1 MSSSIHDK
9 LGRVRKPRVQISYEV
24 WKDGARE
31 IKELPFVVG
40 VVGDFSGNPTEELKP
55 LRDRNF
61 VNIDR
66 DNINE
71 VMKKMTPGLNL
82 RVKNTL
88 AGDDSEMAVNLKFEN
103 IDDFLPANVAK
114 QVDPLRKLLETRDK
128 LQELL
133 TKVDKSDKLEGVL
146 EEILKNSDELQKASA
161 EIGGSD
167 DDSSSDSSSDEGG
180 EQ

>member
-1 MSSSIHDK
+1 M
-9 LGRVRKPRVQISYEV
+9 QISYEV

-40 VVGDFSGNPTEELKP
+40 VVGDFSGNPTQDLKP
-55 LRDRNF
+55 LRDRKF
-61 VNIDR
+61 TNIDR
-66 DNINE
+66 DNINA
-71 VMKKMTPGLNL
+71 VMKQMTPGLNL

-88 AGDDSEMAVNLKFEN
+88 AGDDSEMAVNLKFEKM
-103 IDDFLPANVAK
+103 DDFSPANVAN

-146 EEILKNSDELQKASA
+146 EDILKNAEELKKASTDLGVSG
-161 EIGGSD
+161 EGSGKGGD
-167 DDSSSDSSSDEGG
+167 A
-180 EQ
+180 